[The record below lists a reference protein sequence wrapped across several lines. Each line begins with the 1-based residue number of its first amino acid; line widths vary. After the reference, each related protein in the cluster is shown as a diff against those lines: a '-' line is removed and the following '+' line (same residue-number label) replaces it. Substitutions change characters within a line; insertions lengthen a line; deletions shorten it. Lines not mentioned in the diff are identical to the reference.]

1 MPRDLRRKYD
11 GGTHVP
17 PSYMLKMRA
26 AGGRRSTDA
35 RVRDYR

>member
-1 MPRDLRRKYD
+1 MPRDLRREYD

-17 PSYMLKMRA
+17 PSYVFKMRA
-26 AGGRRSTDA
+26 AGGRSTDA

>member
-17 PSYMLKMRA
+17 SSYLLKMRVQ
-26 AGGRRSTDA
+26 GGRSTDA